1 MARKKIEDG
10 YKTPQDRYRAQN
22 IKRMEIKL
30 DIKTDG
36 DILGSIIKVGVITKR
51 KTNDSQT
58 DKVSLTRK
66 HTGGE
71 SLVRERVYNRTAEI
85 GRRPD

>member
-1 MARKKIEDG
+1 MIMTKKKEG
-10 YKTPQDRYRAQN
+10 KFEAHTFFV
-22 IKRMEIKL
+22 
-30 DIKTDG
+30 
-36 DILGSIIKVGVITKR
+36 GSIIKVGVITKR

-85 GRRPD
+85 ERRPD

>member
-1 MARKKIEDG
+1 MQSKTTEVITIRTTVTTTVKIERTTQE
-10 YKTPQDRYRAQN
+10 K
-22 IKRMEIKL
+22 E
-30 DIKTDG
+30 
-36 DILGSIIKVGVITKR
+36 GSIIKVGVITKR

>member
-1 MARKKIEDG
+1 MMSRNKK
-10 YKTPQDRYRAQN
+10 
-22 IKRMEIKL
+22 
-30 DIKTDG
+30 
-36 DILGSIIKVGVITKR
+36 GSIIKVGVITKR